1 MMFENNFR
9 LELILHAHDTSAQD
23 IRNSLVEFAQDI
35 EIVDMSPEVASEGKD
50 FKLSMR
56 VQDPTMIF
64 DLCGQFGRIR
74 SVKVEGKG

>member
-1 MMFENNFR
+1 MMLENNFR
-9 LELILHAHDTSAQD
+9 LEFILHAHDTSIQD

-35 EIVDMSPEVASEGKD
+35 QICDMSPDVSGEGKD
-50 FKLSMR
+50 FKLSMS

-74 SVKVEGKG
+74 SVKVEEKA